1 MDGEVAHFYLDN
13 QIHRRC
19 WDVEYRTHLSG
30 RVYQMSI
37 NGVKIISMARTSRP
51 FFSEIGKPGV
61 KSRLLSKIRPQ
72 VIPAGLTGKPL
83 GAGGRYRFEL
93 VSSFDIL
100 WPR

>member
-1 MDGEVAHFYLDN
+1 MLGCGVSHSFEWKSLSDEHQWSQNN
-13 QIHRRC
+13 QHG
-19 WDVEYRTHLSG
+19 THLS
-30 RVYQMSI
+30 
-37 NGVKIISMARTSRP
+37 P
-51 FFSEIGKPGV
+51 LFSEIGKPGV